1 MARRAAL
8 QSNGMSFL
16 RCSALLLLMCSSL
29 WPSGARAV
37 DAIVFEVKELSV
49 AGIPVQAASVRL
61 DVLDEKQTRLTVTA
75 AAATLPDPVGKLTG
89 LTLVCAAPVI
99 AEPRYACDGGKLTGR
114 GGPTGNVNMN
124 LAAEYDTKSG
134 ATRFSGSDF
143 KVAGT
148 AAKFSGQM
156 DEKGWRVSGAT
167 GGTTVVELRKFAKP
181 WFELPADISGD
192 GKAVIEGSASDEGQG
207 TLLDATLKL
216 DGVDLTNEASTI
228 VTDKMAATARLRAR
242 LDDTRTGLTLDVS
255 GRQGQV
261 LVGPVLL
268 DFGKNALTMNGQ
280 ATLEGDLL
288 TLSSL
293 KLLQK
298 DLIDLGGS
306 GRVDLAGETP
316 RVSGDF
322 VLNKLQFPAAYTSYM
337 QITLASTLL
346 GDADSAGSL
355 HGEIAVRDN
364 APTSLHLVP
373 ESLVFQDRKDRM
385 HLAKVDGE
393 IFWTPAGVDAPYSR
407 LRWAE
412 GGAFGLS
419 GGAAE
424 MVFVARGT
432 NFALMQPTKLPI
444 LDGALAIDTL
454 AMGNL
459 GASNM
464 EVTFEGKVEPI
475 SMPRLASV
483 FGWPQFQGTLA
494 ATIPEVKLKDNVL
507 TIGGN
512 VESEVF
518 GGRVMGSNIR
528 VQDPLGRFPQFFADF
543 RARDLDLGLVTQTF
557 EVGSITGR
565 LEADVLNL
573 QLFAWTPVS
582 FDARLATPKGDK
594 SRHRISA
601 KAVSSLSNVGGG
613 GGGVVSALQ
622 SGVLRFFDDYS
633 YDKLGITCKL
643 RDDVCEMSGVEP
655 AGIGYYIVKGA
666 GIPRIDIVGNAGRV
680 RWSQLL
686 SSIATTTY
694 SDPTVQ

>member
-1 MARRAAL
+1 MRI
-8 QSNGMSFL
+8 L
-16 RCSALLLLMCSSL
+16 RGSALLLLMLVSG
-29 WPSGARAV
+29 WPTGAWAV
-37 DAIVFEVKELSV
+37 DALVFEARELSI
-49 AGIPVQAASVRL
+49 AGIPVEAASVRL
-61 DVLDEKQTRLTVTA
+61 DILDEQKTRLTVTA
-75 AAATLPDPVGKLTG
+75 RSATVAEPVGRLTA
-89 LTLVCAAPVI
+89 LTLVCEAPVI
-99 AEPRYACDGGKLTGR
+99 AEPRYACDRGKLSGR
-114 GGPTGNVNMN
+114 GGPTGSVNMSV
-124 LAAEYDTKSG
+124 AAGYDTKTGTAS
-134 ATRFSGSDF
+134 FSGSGLRI
-143 KVAGT
+143 AGT
-148 AAKFSGQM
+148 TAKFSGHL
-156 DEKGWRVSGAT
+156 DDRGWRVSGAT
-167 GGTTVVELRKFAKP
+167 GTTSVALLRKFARP

-192 GKAVIEGSASDEGQG
+192 GKAAIEGSARDEGKG
-207 TLLDATLKL
+207 TLIDATLKL
-216 DGVDLTNEASTI
+216 DDVDLTNEASTI

-242 LDDTRTGLTLDVS
+242 LDEASAALTLDVS
-255 GRQGQV
+255 GRRGQV

-268 DFGKNALTMNGQ
+268 DFGQNPMELSGD
-280 ATLEGDLL
+280 ATLAGD
-288 TLSSL
+288 TLGISRL
-293 KLLQK
+293 ELLQK
-298 DLIDLGGS
+298 NLIDLDGT
-306 GRVDLAGETP
+306 GRVNLAGEVP
-316 RVSGDF
+316 LISGDF
-322 VLNKLQFPAAYTSYM
+322 KLNKLEFPAAYTSYM
-337 QITLASTLL
+337 AITLASVSLL
-346 GDADSAGSL
+346 ADADTAGSL
-355 HGEIAVRDN
+355 HGEISVRDN

-373 ESLVFQDRKDRM
+373 DSLTLQDRKDRL
-385 HLAKVDGE
+385 HLTKLNGD
-393 IFWTPAGVDAPYSR
+393 IYWTPAGVDAPYST

-419 GGAAE
+419 GGAASLE
-424 MVFVARGT
+424 FIARGP
-432 NFALMQPTKLPI
+432 NFALMKPTKLPI

-464 EVTFEGKVEPI
+464 EVTFEGEVQPI
-475 SMPRLASV
+475 SMPRLATV

-494 ATIPEVKLKDNVL
+494 AKIPEVKLKDNVL

-512 VESEVF
+512 VESQVF
-518 GGRVMGSNIR
+518 GGRVTGSNIR
-528 VQDPLGRFPQFFADF
+528 IQDPLGNYPQFFADF

-573 QLFAWTPVS
+573 QLYAWTPVS

-622 SGVLRFFDDYS
+622 SGVLRFFDDYR

-643 RDDVCEMSGVEP
+643 RNDVCEMSGVEP

-686 SSIATTTY
+686 ASIPKDT
-694 SDPTVQ
+694 SNVTVE